1 MVGIHQ
7 RQIRLGSR
15 WHSVIFVGKARANTA
30 FQPTRSASLRVRL
43 NATVSRLVFS
53 NASGKNRWPDK

>member
-1 MVGIHQ
+1 VVGIHQ

-30 FQPTRSASLRVRL
+30 FQPTPLRCASRRGGLRPLAGLARCARGGL
-43 NATVSRLVFS
+43 T
-53 NASGKNRWPDK
+53 SG